1 MKAPDD
7 KNHWIIDEPDAEVV
21 KEIFHLCM
29 QGNGPTQIDN
39 ILRERQVLTP
49 VDYAKTKGL
58 PLAARKDS
66 DDPYDWKDSTQYIFL
81 KNKNTLEIL

>member
-66 DDPYDWKDSTQYIFL
+66 DDPYDWKDST
-81 KNKNTLEIL
+81 